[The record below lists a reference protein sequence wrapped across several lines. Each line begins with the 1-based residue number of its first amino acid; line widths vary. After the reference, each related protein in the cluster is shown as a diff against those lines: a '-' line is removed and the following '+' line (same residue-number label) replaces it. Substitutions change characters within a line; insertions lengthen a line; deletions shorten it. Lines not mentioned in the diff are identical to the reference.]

1 MNLIQRYAH
10 NAMHQKLSTMPT
22 TSILVAL
29 TEKKV
34 YLSAY
39 HTMDSNFDNAFVL
52 CNFIAVK

>member
-1 MNLIQRYAH
+1 MNLIQRYAY

-22 TSILVAL
+22 TIILVAL
-29 TEKKV
+29 TEKN
-34 YLSAY
+34 LSAY